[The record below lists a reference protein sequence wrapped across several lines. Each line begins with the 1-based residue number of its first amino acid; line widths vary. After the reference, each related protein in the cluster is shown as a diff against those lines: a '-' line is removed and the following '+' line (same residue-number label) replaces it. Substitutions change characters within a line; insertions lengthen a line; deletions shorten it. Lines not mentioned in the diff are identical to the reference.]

1 MVARWRQAA
10 NGADRRRFART
21 GNRVRHGLSRSAELD
36 QGGADP
42 ARRAGD
48 QNLFAGDHP
57 GLLQTFIWQ
66 CLDLPPKFPVVR
78 RFLDFWELKLDGR
91 LHSVRI
97 GNAGPM
103 IDGQWRH
110 LGSEDLLH

>member
-1 MVARWRQAA
+1 MITFERQL
-10 NGADRRRFART
+10 NDYRLTTVDVTYFM
-21 GNRVRHGLSRSAELD
+21 
-36 QGGADP
+36 P
-42 ARRAGD
+42 
-48 QNLFAGDHP
+48 DHP

-78 RFLDFWELKLDGR
+78 RFLDFWELRLDGR

-97 GNAGPM
+97 DQAGPM

-110 LGSEDLLH
+110 LGAENLLH